1 MRLKKFDRVEVIAP
15 EHQKGMQGIVL
26 EVSER
31 WCIVRITR
39 AGLGHNTIKLIGEE
53 ITYARTELKGI

>member
-1 MRLKKFDRVEVIAP
+1 MRLKRFDRVEVIAP
-15 EHQKGMQGIVL
+15 EHHKGMQGIVL
-26 EVSER
+26 EVSEK

-39 AGLGHNTIKLIGEE
+39 AGKGHNTTKLIGEE